1 MNRIMKT
8 RWEVKKGETPENCAI
23 RNLSEIVDALIQNY
37 VPNWKTSL
45 AYDDVNDELFISEPY
60 TTGERLPY
68 QVLYTFENESYDIE
82 EVILDES
89 LKPDE
94 TIEEDGMIVRAGL
107 KAYEEILADELYL
120 FLAEN
125 L

>member
-1 MNRIMKT
+1 MKK
-8 RWEVKKGETPENCAI
+8 RWKIEKGETPKDCVF
-23 RNLSEIVDALIQNY
+23 RNLRAIVEALIDSY
-37 VPNWKTSL
+37 VPDFRVSL
-45 AYDDVNDELFISEPY
+45 AYDDEELFITEPY

-68 QVLYTFENESYDIE
+68 EIMYTMTNESYDLEGVLID
-82 EVILDES
+82 DE

-94 TIEEDGMIVRAGL
+94 TIEEDGLIVRAGR

>member
-1 MNRIMKT
+1 MKK
-8 RWEVKKGETPENCAI
+8 RWKIQKGEIPRECAK
-23 RNLSEIVDALIQNY
+23 RNLREIVEALIDSY
-37 VPNWKTSL
+37 VPDFRISL
-45 AYDDVNDELFISEPY
+45 AYDDDELFITEPY

-68 QVLYTFENESYDIE
+68 EIMYTMTNESYDLE
-82 EVILDES
+82 GVLLDDR
-89 LKPDE
+89 LKPDKAV
-94 TIEEDGMIVRAGL
+94 IKGGMIVRAGR

>member
-1 MNRIMKT
+1 MKK
-8 RWEVKKGETPENCAI
+8 RWKIQKGETPRECAK
-23 RNLSEIVDALIQNY
+23 RNLREVVEALVDSYIPDFR
-37 VPNWKTSL
+37 VSL
-45 AYDDVNDELFISEPY
+45 AYDDEELFITEPY

-68 QVLYTFENESYDIE
+68 ETLYTFTNEDYNIE
-82 EVILDES
+82 GVLIDDE

-94 TIEEDGMIVRAGL
+94 TIEEDGLIVRAGR